1 MVYVLDDTEKVKE
14 LFADWEETL
23 IYSCL
28 QKVMGTIYVTDIEQ
42 PKSAFAFVGCFGFYA
57 GEPDRELVENKPD
70 GFVIMTPQN
79 EAWAKC
85 IEECFPDAKRVV
97 RYLSL
102 IHI

>member
-42 PKSAFAFVGCFGFYA
+42 PKSAFAFVGCFGFKKVA
-57 GEPDRELVENKPD
+57 VN
-70 GFVIMTPQN
+70 
-79 EAWAKC
+79 A
-85 IEECFPDAKRVV
+85 
-97 RYLSL
+97 
-102 IHI
+102 